1 MKVHWGRIFF
11 VIGLLLL
18 IASFLWLRQ
27 NSHKVRYQWSSF
39 VRRLTDFSGSDILQF
54 CFYTAL
60 GLGVLMT
67 VLWLASCVAKWFRR

>member
-1 MKVHWGRIFF
+1 MKVHWGRTLF

-27 NSHKVRYQWSSF
+27 NAGAVHDPWRSLERELSH
-39 VRRLTDFSGSDILQF
+39 FSGRDALQV
-54 CFYTAL
+54 CFYLAL

-67 VLWLASCVAKWFRR
+67 ILWLASCVFGWLRR